1 MYEKVLRRLREK
13 VRQRDYVVTT
23 HADEEMY
30 EDGITIWDVEE
41 AVLAGEVVGRQR
53 DRRLGDWKYVVHGRS
68 KNGRALAVVARIGYN
83 QRMIIITVYLVE
95 A

>member
-13 VRQRDYVVTT
+13 IRQREYVVTT

-30 EDGITIWDVEE
+30 EDGLTIWDVEE
-41 AVLAGEVVGRQR
+41 AVLAGEIVERQR
-53 DRRLGDWKYVVHGRS
+53 DRRLGEWKYVVHGRA
-68 KNGRALAVVARIGYN
+68 KRGPALAVVARIGYN
-83 QRMIIITVYLVE
+83 QRMIIITVYLLG

>member
-1 MYEKVLRRLREK
+1 MYEKVLLRLREK
-13 VRQRDYVVTT
+13 IRQRDYVVTT

-41 AVLAGEVVGRQR
+41 AVLAGEIGERQG
-53 DRRLGDWKYVVHGRS
+53 DRRLGGWKYVVHGRS
-68 KNGRALAVVARIGYN
+68 KNGRALAVVARIGYS
-83 QRMIIITVYLVE
+83 QKMIIITVYLLE